1 MLTGKQTSELR
12 ANRNRRA
19 QRRRKFSGDVLRI
32 TVDAKEVGEIRLN
45 QGATIGIFHESIEAT
60 KELVQVWAEDG
71 EGQLLLASCLLTPRN
86 RQSSIQLSSGNLTF
100 DVIYDG
106 QYDLTVQYQLKQV
119 RSLHEL
125 FEFLNQNRKPIL
137 TTITAAAIVLLI
149 VVGFLA
155 FWSNRRPGP
164 KDERAVS
171 SPSPNGLTPTP
182 TSSNSVESL
191 IALKDGETTLL
202 VAKDGGVTGPSIEAL
217 PQKLREE
224 VVASW
229 KNESVRVPD
238 LSDLE
243 GAKIET
249 MGDSQT
255 DFRFQL
261 IAPVRQAV
269 RSQSPVFRWTELK
282 GTQEY
287 LVTISDADTYEVV
300 VDNQS
305 VKSPPWTFT
314 GKLRRG
320 HNYVWQVTA
329 VIDGKKVTMPTI
341 GQREAKFRI
350 LPSALEDELKQ
361 AERSSPRSSVALG
374 ILYARVGLL
383 AESRRE
389 LQAFAAANPQS
400 ATAAKL
406 LGFVNQRLRNN

>member
-1 MLTGKQTSELR
+1 MLTEKQKSELR
-12 ANRNRRA
+12 AKRRRRA
-19 QRRRKFSGDVLRI
+19 QRRRTFSGDVLRV
-32 TVDAKEVGEIRLN
+32 TVDAEQIGEISLN
-45 QGATIGIFHESIEAT
+45 HGATIGIFHELLGPT
-60 KELVQVWAEDG
+60 NELVQVWGDDRQG
-71 EGQLLLASCLLTPRN
+71 PLLLASCLLTPRN
-86 RQSSIQLSSGNLTF
+86 RQSLIQLSSGNLTF

-125 FEFLNQNRKPIL
+125 FDFLKRNRKPIL
-137 TTITAAAIVLLI
+137 KAITAVIVLLI
-149 VVGFLA
+149 GFLA
-155 FWSNRRPGP
+155 LWSNRRPVP
-164 KDERAVS
+164 KEHRAAS
-171 SPSPNGLTPTP
+171 SPTPNVPTP
-182 TSSNSVESL
+182 APSSLNPSESL

-202 VAKDGGVTGPSIEAL
+202 VAKDGSVTGPSIEAL

-229 KNESVRVPD
+229 KNESISVPD
-238 LSDLE
+238 LRELE

-255 DFRFQL
+255 DLRFQL
-261 IAPVRQAV
+261 IAPVRQTI
-269 RSQSPVFRWTELK
+269 RSQCPVFRWTELK
-282 GTQEY
+282 GSQEY

-305 VKSPPWTFT
+305 AKSSRWTMT
-314 GKLRRG
+314 GRLRRG

-329 VIDGKKVTMPTI
+329 MIDGKKVTMPTT
-341 GQREAKFRI
+341 GQREAKFRV
-350 LPSALEDELKQ
+350 LPSALEDELRQ
-361 AERSSPRSSVALG
+361 AERSLPRSSLALG
-374 ILYARVGLL
+374 VLYARFGLL

-406 LGFVNQRLRNN
+406 LGFVNQRLRNK